1 MRTQQ
6 GNQLLELLHQL
17 NEVGQ
22 HLTQP
27 LDSPDILQNIVDQIR
42 NSLEADLVILYPYQP
57 SEAQFIEPVVI
68 AGQRLKPNSASSA
81 SSSLGQAAAAVLAQ
95 TDPVFAQ
102 NRPDFLKML
111 PSENGLNDKFLT
123 HEQIQSMVAV
133 PLRML
138 HEVVGVLFIAFRREV
153 AFDLDRQLL
162 IHGLTNYAAI
172 AIKTAWEFEQLHLR
186 RTKEL
191 KILQDIDSKISQ
203 TLNLQEIL
211 QTILNLTT
219 RHIPADKAAIFLYH
233 PHTNVLDR
241 QAVITTNGNG
251 VSPAK
256 IISLGDEKGITRW
269 VFESKRPVR
278 VDNVRRDPNWREVY
292 IEGTHDILSELDV
305 PLLFD
310 DEVTGIINF
319 ESTTEAAF
327 SQADQE
333 FLVTLA
339 GQVVLAIR
347 NAQAYEQQKHLAEER
362 KALNK
367 ISQKIIGQLD
377 STRIFEF
384 ILDQALEI
392 TKSEVGTLML
402 YDPQRGDLWMAAER
416 GVTESLRGRRH
427 GLHEGITG
435 WVASNKQMLNVGDIS
450 KLPWK
455 SIHLPFI
462 PGIRSELAIPL
473 IEGHRLRGVINIE
486 SPEPNHFTPGDE
498 QLLQEFADLAVIT
511 LKSSEGYREAKEGKA
526 KLQALHNVAKEI
538 IGQLEDPEHVMRT
551 ILKNAAILS
560 KAEGVSLHLYNDGQA
575 DDIYRSHREG
585 PQRELSIKHFDG
597 SRAKQG
603 IVAHVA
609 ETKRFYLTHGDA
621 QNDPYYQGVPDIHC
635 EVAVPIL
642 SNQNKLVGVLNLESP
657 RLNAFDVDD
666 VDLLEL
672 FAGQAVI
679 AIQNARAYA
688 TATRRET
695 RFRLLHEASQKLG
708 EIADIEKLEEVFD
721 IVARIAEKHTK
732 SQVVIRRYDHET
744 DDLVVVHTAR
754 WEQSSPV
761 SRVGLSDPY
770 FAAWVARNMQTLTV
784 LDVKAPPLEAAG
796 LTPTDPKT
804 ASSISTPIKIEGK
817 LYGTL
822 ALTYGRTNRFG
833 DDDIKLVE
841 GLAQQLATAIQRLEA
856 TAAQQA
862 AEHRAMTAEV
872 MGSIGQQAFEL
883 AHRLSNDLGL
893 VRSYVNDIRE
903 ELDGLEDINPTIDTN
918 LQNIVHDVQQVL
930 TLSGDLKQAL
940 TKEVDVDP
948 AEVPVSTLLHES
960 MKAVSA
966 HAAKAQVHFE
976 FKEIDEAIEI
986 YAVPKQVADIFRN
999 LFMNA
1004 IESMPDGGKITLQT
1018 HKTMRY
1024 VEVNVIDTGIGIPLE
1039 KQDRIFDLLFSTK
1052 NSTGFGLWSAR
1063 RVALENG
1070 GDLILKESQP
1080 EQGTT
1085 FTLRLLRADAQFRGE
1100 L

>member
-1 MRTQQ
+1 MRNQQ
-6 GNQLLELLHQL
+6 GDHILDVLHQL
-17 NEVGQ
+17 NALGQ
-22 HLTQP
+22 QLTHA
-27 LDSPDILQNIVDQIR
+27 LHSPEILQHIVDLIR
-42 NSLEADLVILYPYQP
+42 NTFEADLVVLHGYQQD
-57 SEAQFIEPVVI
+57 EAQFITPVIVG
-68 AGQRLKPNSASSA
+68 GQFRETNSPASKHPP
-81 SSSLGQAAAAVLAQ
+81 LGQAAIAVLNHTTPIMAS
-95 TDPVFAQ
+95 TPL
-102 NRPDFLKML
+102 DFLTTLQNEDVATKQ
-111 PSENGLNDKFLT
+111 FLE
-123 HEQIQSMVAV
+123 HEHIQSLTAL
-133 PLRML
+133 PLRVL
-138 HEVVGVLFIAFRREV
+138 DENVAVLFIAFRRPI
-153 AFDLDRQLL
+153 AFEIDQQMLL
-162 IHGLTNYAAI
+162 HGLANYTAI
-172 AIKTAWEFEQLHLR
+172 AIKNAREFTSLHSR

-191 KILQDIDSKISQ
+191 KILQDIDSRISK
-203 TLNLQEIL
+203 TLNLQDIL
-211 QTILNLTT
+211 QTILNLTAT
-219 RHIPADKAAIFLYH
+219 HIPTEKAAIFLYH
-233 PHTNVLDR
+233 AHTNVLDR

-251 VSPAK
+251 VSPEK
-256 IISLGDEKGITRW
+256 IISLDEDKGITRW

-278 VDNVRRDPNWREVY
+278 IDNVLRDPNWRDLYV
-292 IEGTHDILSELDV
+292 EGSNNILSELDV

-310 DEVTGIINF
+310 DEAIGIINF
-319 ESTTEAAF
+319 ESTREAAF
-327 SQADQE
+327 SRADQE

-347 NAQAYEQQKHLAEER
+347 NAQAYEQQKHLADER

-384 ILDQALEI
+384 MLDQALEI

-416 GVTESLRGRRH
+416 GVTASLKGRRH

-435 WVASNKQMLNVGDIS
+435 WVASNKETLNVGDIT

-455 SIHLPFI
+455 SVHLPFI

-473 IEGHRLRGVINIE
+473 LEGNRLRGVINIE
-486 SPEPNHFTPGDE
+486 SPKSNHFTLGDE

-511 LKSSEGYREAKEGKA
+511 LKSAEGYREAKEGKA

-538 IGQLEDPEHVMRT
+538 IGQLEDPDHVMRT

-560 KAEGVSLHLYNDGQA
+560 KAEGISLHLYNDGQA
-575 DDIYRSHREG
+575 DDIYRAHRGG
-585 PQRELSIKHFDG
+585 PQHELTIKHFDG
-597 SRAKQG
+597 SRAKRG

-621 QNDPYYQGVPDIHC
+621 QNDPFYQGDGDIHC

-657 RLNAFDVDD
+657 RLNAFDVED

-695 RFRLLHEASQKLG
+695 RFRLLHEAAQKLG
-708 EIADIEKLEEVFD
+708 EIADIERLEEVFD

-744 DDLVVVHTAR
+744 EDLVVVHTAR
-754 WEQSSPV
+754 WEESSPV
-761 SRVGLSDPY
+761 SRVRLADPY

-784 LDVKAPPLEAAG
+784 LDTKTIPPEITG

-804 ASSISTPIKIEGK
+804 ASSISTPIKIEGR

-822 ALTYGRTNRFG
+822 ALTYRKPHRFG
-833 DDDIKLVE
+833 DDDINLIE
-841 GLAQQLATAIQRLEA
+841 GLAQQLAIAIQRLEA

-903 ELDGLEDINPTIDTN
+903 ELDGLEEINLTIDNN

-930 TLSGDLKQAL
+930 SLSGDLKHAL

-960 MKAVSA
+960 MKAVSP
-966 HAAKAQVHFE
+966 HAANAQVHFE
-976 FKEIDEAIEI
+976 FKEVDEDVEI

-1024 VEVNVIDTGIGIPLE
+1024 VEINVIDTGIGIAVE

-1085 FTLRLLRADAQFRGE
+1085 FTLRLLRADAQFRGD

>member
-1 MRTQQ
+1 
-6 GNQLLELLHQL
+6 
-17 NEVGQ
+17 
-22 HLTQP
+22 
-27 LDSPDILQNIVDQIR
+27 
-42 NSLEADLVILYPYQP
+42 
-57 SEAQFIEPVVI
+57 
-68 AGQRLKPNSASSA
+68 
-81 SSSLGQAAAAVLAQ
+81 
-95 TDPVFAQ
+95 
-102 NRPDFLKML
+102 
-111 PSENGLNDKFLT
+111 
-123 HEQIQSMVAV
+123 
-133 PLRML
+133 
-138 HEVVGVLFIAFRREV
+138 
-153 AFDLDRQLL
+153 
-162 IHGLTNYAAI
+162 
-172 AIKTAWEFEQLHLR
+172 
-186 RTKEL
+186 
-191 KILQDIDSKISQ
+191 
-203 TLNLQEIL
+203 
-211 QTILNLTT
+211 
-219 RHIPADKAAIFLYH
+219 
-233 PHTNVLDR
+233 
-241 QAVITTNGNG
+241 
-251 VSPAK
+251 
-256 IISLGDEKGITRW
+256 
-269 VFESKRPVR
+269 
-278 VDNVRRDPNWREVY
+278 
-292 IEGTHDILSELDV
+292 
-305 PLLFD
+305 
-310 DEVTGIINF
+310 
-319 ESTTEAAF
+319 
-327 SQADQE
+327 
-333 FLVTLA
+333 
-339 GQVVLAIR
+339 
-347 NAQAYEQQKHLAEER
+347 
-362 KALNK
+362 
-367 ISQKIIGQLD
+367 
-377 STRIFEF
+377 
-384 ILDQALEI
+384 
-392 TKSEVGTLML
+392 
-402 YDPQRGDLWMAAER
+402 
-416 GVTESLRGRRH
+416 
-427 GLHEGITG
+427 
-435 WVASNKQMLNVGDIS
+435 
-450 KLPWK
+450 
-455 SIHLPFI
+455 
-462 PGIRSELAIPL
+462 
-473 IEGHRLRGVINIE
+473 
-486 SPEPNHFTPGDE
+486 
-498 QLLQEFADLAVIT
+498 
-511 LKSSEGYREAKEGKA
+511 
-526 KLQALHNVAKEI
+526 
-538 IGQLEDPEHVMRT
+538 
-551 ILKNAAILS
+551 
-560 KAEGVSLHLYNDGQA
+560 
-575 DDIYRSHREG
+575 
-585 PQRELSIKHFDG
+585 
-597 SRAKQG
+597 
-603 IVAHVA
+603 
-609 ETKRFYLTHGDA
+609 
-621 QNDPYYQGVPDIHC
+621 
-635 EVAVPIL
+635 
-642 SNQNKLVGVLNLESP
+642 
-657 RLNAFDVDD
+657 
-666 VDLLEL
+666 
-672 FAGQAVI
+672 
-679 AIQNARAYA
+679 IQNARAYA

-744 DDLVVVHTAR
+744 EDLVVVHTAR

-1085 FTLRLLRADAQFRGE
+1085 FTLRFLRADAQFRGE